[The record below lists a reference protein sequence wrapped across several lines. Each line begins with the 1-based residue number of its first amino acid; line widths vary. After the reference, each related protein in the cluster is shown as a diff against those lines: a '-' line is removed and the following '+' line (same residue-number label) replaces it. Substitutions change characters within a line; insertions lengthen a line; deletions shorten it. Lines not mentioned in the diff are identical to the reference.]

1 MKVCLFM
8 LLTGVVAGIL
18 LAPEKGSV
26 TRKKIVDGFRDLQ
39 DGINREIDDLTDKIV
54 TAAERIDESAQR
66 SA

>member
-1 MKVCLFM
+1 M

-26 TRKKIVDGFRDLQ
+26 TRKKLADGFKDFQ
-39 DGINREIDDLTDKIV
+39 DGINREINNLTDKIETV
-54 TAAERIDESAQR
+54 AERIDESAQP